1 MSDSADVVIVGGGI
15 LGAWAALHLKEAGVP
30 RVVLVDRDDVAQGTS
45 AYGAGFIG
53 EWAGGYLATWSE
65 PELALEKYGLQR
77 YARLAAE
84 IGTIGYKQNGNLWVA
99 SSEDAWEL
107 YLLPLASNSAVSKV
121 EVLGPAETEE
131 LTQIIPASAVF
142 RSVLHPNGAQLK
154 ADKATRGVIEA
165 FTRLGGTVCAR
176 QPATSLVRVGT
187 RVVGVETDGGTISA
201 TSVVVAA
208 GAWANQLLGSVG
220 VWLPMVP
227 LVATRI
233 VTEPLGVPGT
243 MPTLM
248 LQEHSWMWLREE
260 DGGLLWGC
268 AHNCPPRYDFVHD
281 VAPERFDQLVHD
293 GIEEALRIG
302 ASAARTI
309 PALGRYRSYRTGRGA
324 PTYTPDTR
332 ALVGTVGGLDGIYVI
347 AGCNEAGITHGPG
360 YGRLIAELIVGI
372 GTPIVDPGHLA
383 PDRFGDRYTS
393 PGQVVAAVDA
403 VTGAPATSWSSSKA
417 TVPLVGASG

>member
-1 MSDSADVVIVGGGI
+1 MSESADVVIVGGGI

-30 RVVLVDRDDVAQGTS
+30 RVVLIDRDDVAQGTS
-45 AYGAGFIG
+45 AYGAGFVG

-65 PELALEKYGLQR
+65 PELVLERYGLQR
-77 YARLAAE
+77 YARLDAE
-84 IGTIGYKQNGNLWVA
+84 IGTVGYKQNGNLWVA
-99 SSEDAWEL
+99 SNEDSWEL
-107 YLLPLASNSAVSKV
+107 YLVPLATNSVVSKV
-121 EVLGPAETEE
+121 EVLGPAATEE

-142 RSVLHPNGAQLK
+142 RSVFHPNGIQIK
-154 ADKATRGVIEA
+154 ADKATRGVVEA
-165 FTRLGGTVCAR
+165 FRRLGGAVCTR

-187 RVVGVETDGGTISA
+187 RVVGVETDRGTISA

-208 GAWANQLLGSVG
+208 GAWTNQLLGSIG
-220 VWLPMVP
+220 AWLPMVP

-233 VTEPLGVPGT
+233 VTEPIGVPGT

-268 AHNCPPRYDFVHD
+268 AHNCRPRYDLVHD
-281 VAPERFDQLVHD
+281 AAPERFDQLVND

-302 ASAARTI
+302 ARAARSI

-332 ALVGTVGGLDGIYVI
+332 GLVGRLDGLDGVYVI

-372 GTPIVDPGHLA
+372 GTQIIDPAHLS
-383 PDRFGDRYTS
+383 PGRFGDRYTS
-393 PGQVVAAVDA
+393 PDSVVDAVDA
-403 VTGAPATSWSSSKA
+403 VTGTPATSWDSSKT
-417 TVPLVGASG
+417 TVPLVGAGG